1 MFMSTG
7 IHPLFLAKLF
17 RVGWE
22 WYLTKAVFK
31 GLVLQELHKVDSANS
46 YMGSPGLVRWW
57 LAGRADPKQ
66 LNACNVFLTISG
78 C

>member
-7 IHPLFLAKLF
+7 IHPLFLTKLF
-17 RVGWE
+17 HVGWE

-46 YMGSPGLVRWW
+46 YMGSPGLVR
-57 LAGRADPKQ
+57 R
-66 LNACNVFLTISG
+66 
-78 C
+78 